1 MLLKSLA
8 VSLLVAVGAI
18 HAQAVI
24 PGYPPLYEV
33 PDVNS
38 REVKRWLKQIDLSG
52 APKIPLNVG
61 EVPPCPTEPFPDRC
75 NKWCDQ
81 CNADDLFFC
90 RSNNT
95 WAITFDDGPQLITPS
110 LLDYLKAEKLKAT
123 FFLVGTNVVQRP
135 DIVRRQ
141 FAEGHHLASHTWSH
155 KGLTALTNEQ
165 IVAEVKWTEKLVREL
180 TGRRLKYVRP
190 PYGDLDNRVRYVL
203 KKLGY
208 TVAVWSGGEF
218 GTNDW
223 MLPNLITEKEI
234 VDTFADSLDAY
245 VAGGRKGGVISL
257 EHDLDVHMVNLA
269 KKLVPLGRARNITV
283 TDVAGCQKDK
293 FPYQR
298 RHDD

>member
-1 MLLKSLA
+1 MY
-8 VSLLVAVGAI
+8 
-18 HAQAVI
+18 VI
-24 PGYPPLYEV
+24 SDFFLSNT
-33 PDVNS
+33 NS
-38 REVKRWLKQIDLSG
+38 FFFSNNKKKCFS
-52 APKIPLNVG
+52 NS
-61 EVPPCPTEPFPDRC
+61 C

-95 WAITFDDGPQLITPS
+95 WAITFDDGPQPITPS

-165 IVAEVKWTEKLVREL
+165 IVAEVKWTEKLIREL
-180 TGRRLKYVRP
+180 TGHRLKYVRP

-208 TVAVWSGGEF
+208 TVTVWSGAEF
-218 GTNDW
+218 GTDDW
-223 MLPNLITEKEI
+223 KLPNQITEKEI
-234 VDTFADSLDAY
+234 VDTFVASLDAY
-245 VAGGRKGGVISL
+245 VAGGRKGGMISL
-257 EHDLDVHMVNLA
+257 EHDLDVHMLNLA

-298 RHDD
+298 RRDD

>member
-61 EVPPCPTEPFPDRC
+61 EVPPCPTEPFPDR
-75 NKWCDQ
+75 
-81 CNADDLFFC
+81 
-90 RSNNT
+90 
-95 WAITFDDGPQLITPS
+95 